1 MATCLDAAGAN
12 YPKKFNGH
20 EITLLEG
27 ESLPP
32 GFVGEDWKR
41 DRPIVIE
48 HEGNVAVRVENW
60 KLVRRY
66 PGAFELY
73 DIDQDRT
80 ELDDQAATNSEKLH
94 ESTGLYTEFAEKVGV
109 VQWRDL
115 IEHPASARFRKW
127 LSVLGG
133 RPSSCGG

>member
-1 MATCLDAAGAN
+1 MRSPYWRVKACRRGLSGKTGS
-12 YPKKFNGH
+12 G
-20 EITLLEG
+20 TG
-27 ESLPP
+27 
-32 GFVGEDWKR
+32 
-41 DRPIVIE
+41 PIVIE
-48 HEGNVAVRVENW
+48 HEGNVAVRDGQW
-60 KLVRRY
+60 KLVRKY
-66 PGAFELY
+66 PGDWELY
-73 DIDQDRT
+73 DMETDRT